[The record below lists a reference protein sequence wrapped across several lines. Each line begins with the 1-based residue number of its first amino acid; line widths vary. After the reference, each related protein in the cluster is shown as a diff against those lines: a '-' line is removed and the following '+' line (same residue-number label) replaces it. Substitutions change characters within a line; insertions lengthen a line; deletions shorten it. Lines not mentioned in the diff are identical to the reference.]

1 MTTILALLGSSWH
14 WLAALAAVVAA
25 LFASYFG
32 GKKIGN
38 VQTQAK
44 ADVEAGKVKAAEVE
58 TAADNRVKTTKAVQN
73 VSENVNGMSGNAV
86 DDRLRDKWT
95 KD

>member
-1 MTTILALLGSSWH
+1 MTTILALMGSSWH
-14 WLAALAAVVAA
+14 WLAALTGVILA

-32 GKKIGN
+32 GKKIGK

-44 ADVEAGKVKAAEVE
+44 ADVEAEKVKAAEAV
-58 TAADNRVKTTKAVQN
+58 TAANARVTTTKAAQN
-73 VSENVNGMSGNAV
+73 VSKSV
-86 DDRLRDKWT
+86 DDLSGSDVDKRLLDLWT